1 MLQRLSTMRLRI
13 KYRRKKGKPR
23 GRVKRLSLFPTK
35 MISSE
40 IMSSKMTRLA
50 FHLTILQKLKR
61 PSASTSSFLS
71 VVTRKFSIS
80 LKRWDLALP
89 AKTTTS
95 LSKMIKAEPIISSL
109 KEFAKSRSMGRKN
122 VHLPTVILLAIWG
135 SFTMLLV
142 RPLSMP

>member
-80 LKRWDLALP
+80 LKR
-89 AKTTTS
+89 
-95 LSKMIKAEPIISSL
+95 
-109 KEFAKSRSMGRKN
+109 
-122 VHLPTVILLAIWG
+122 
-135 SFTMLLV
+135 
-142 RPLSMP
+142 